1 MSNSATLNLANYTT
15 VWNDN
20 FATDSNLNYTQFPVA
35 WGYGN
40 DFVFANGSLTLTSY
54 ASQGWAATGFMQAAT
69 GATAGQGYGLYSVTA
84 SANAGEGV
92 GICAVMW
99 PADNNWPGPEIDLL
113 EDWNDPTRQT
123 GYATIHWKGANNS
136 NGQDIHQFTID
147 LTKPHTFAMDWE
159 PGSLTYY
166 IDGKEIFQVTGAEVP
181 KDAAQ
186 GGVNEAFGAE
196 VTAAGSAPISSSVS
210 LHLYDMSY
218 SAYKG
223 TTTTTGGT
231 TPPPT
236 TTTGGT
242 TATTI
247 ALSAPG
253 SVQEPSL
260 GAGVTVT
267 ETASAP
273 GLTAIYEAVFTSA
286 NVAETG
292 WTTVAL
298 DQSGNG
304 SFSAHF
310 AHSGDYVEAVNIP
323 SAITVTGTS
332 APVTITE
339 PTTTTGGTTTGG
351 TTTPP
356 ATLPA
361 AGPSNIILT
370 GDNLYTNSTAWSL
383 VGLLSATDSGSVQFA
398 LGDNASH
405 LFSIDANK
413 LLLNKNMPTPAAGSY
428 QVGIIAVDATG
439 QYTTQEIQ
447 VAVSTPTPTTGGTTT
462 GGTTTGGTTTG
473 GTTTGGA
480 TTPPATLP
488 AAGPSNI
495 TLTGDNLYT
504 NSTAWSLVGLL
515 SATDSG
521 SVQFA
526 LGDNASHLF
535 SIDANKLLL
544 NKNMPTPAAGSYQ
557 VGIIAVDAAGQY
569 ATQEIQVAVNAP
581 GTAPAAAAGPAPAI
595 PAAGITVTDAV
606 GHSAAL
612 PVLVSGTHTYAASA
626 TGLSG
631 AVSEIVSAGAHQITA
646 AAGSGVTSVVISDAA
661 GGSYQTDGFAN
672 VTATLA
678 GASAGTLNLD
688 AVTTASVSLGAGSY
702 AVTAATV
709 GATAT
714 AHFVFTSGNDSIT
727 LSGPGSATFA
737 FAADLGAETITG
749 FSMAT
754 DVLSI
759 DHTLQASLHETAV
772 AGGSTLLNFAD
783 ASHSILLK
791 GVAAFNTSAIHWA

>member
-428 QVGIIAVDATG
+428 QVGIIAVDA
-439 QYTTQEIQ
+439 
-447 VAVSTPTPTTGGTTT
+447 
-462 GGTTTGGTTTG
+462 
-473 GTTTGGA
+473 
-480 TTPPATLP
+480 
-488 AAGPSNI
+488 
-495 TLTGDNLYT
+495 
-504 NSTAWSLVGLL
+504 
-515 SATDSG
+515 
-521 SVQFA
+521 
-526 LGDNASHLF
+526 
-535 SIDANKLLL
+535 
-544 NKNMPTPAAGSYQ
+544 
-557 VGIIAVDAAGQY
+557 AGQY